1 MAWDM
6 LTVAQ
11 GGTCAL
17 IKVECCV
24 YIPDCAHNVS
34 STMASLRAHV
44 QAIDN
49 LSTDPVQYPPG
60 YNPSPLPGD
69 MLSLLSLP
77 FHCFFYFHVVL
88 SVAVVDSGYSASRC
102 VWLQGSRGI
111 SAQDC
116 NWLRAFSKLLK
127 PSLGFLINSLK

>member
-49 LSTDPVQYPPG
+49 LSTDPVSAWIQSL
-60 YNPSPLPGD
+60 PSTWRHAFFAVLAF
-69 MLSLLSLP
+69 SLLLLFS
-77 FHCFFYFHVVL
+77 HCAL
-88 SVAVVDSGYSASRC
+88 CCCCGL
-102 VWLQGSRGI
+102 WLQCFS
-111 SAQDC
+111 
-116 NWLRAFSKLLK
+116 LRLAPGK
-127 PSLGFLINSLK
+127 PRNIGTIR